1 MSDPQ
6 ASSNQPP
13 GSPKLNVAIGF
24 YAAFWAFCTYFC
36 MYAFRKPFAAA
47 SYEGDPLQLG
57 AIGSEID
64 LKTAFVVSQVLGY
77 AISKYAGVKLCSEA
91 TRRARPWMLGGLI
104 VAAQAAL
111 VLFGAIPED
120 RPLLKAVAIF
130 LNGLPL
136 GMVWGLVVQYLEGRR
151 TSDLLLAVLSCSYIV
166 SSGVVKDVG
175 RALLAGADFPIAL
188 LPGFAIPNPLA
199 AVPEYWMPA
208 VTGGLFMAPFLLSV
222 TMLNRI
228 PEPDA
233 ADVEARVSRAPMS
246 GADRSRFLQRYF
258 AAIVLVLAVYTVLTP
273 VRDYRDNY
281 MVDLYEQLNYD
292 YESNSSIVSRTEF
305 LVALGTLGT
314 LGLLFLIR
322 DKRLGLLGAYG
333 VMIAG
338 TLLLG
343 SATLLLDNKVIDGFW
358 WMTLIGLGAYLTY
371 VPVGTVLFDR
381 LIAASG
387 MAGTAVFGIYLA
399 DALGYTG
406 SVSMQLGKDLLLSGV
421 SRLDFLRMAAYLLSV
436 LGTVGLMSSCLL
448 VVRSTPRPAR

>member
-6 ASSNQPP
+6 ASSDQQP
-13 GSPKLNVAIGF
+13 GSPKLNVAIGL

-47 SYEGDPLQLG
+47 AYQGDPLTLG

-91 TRRARPWMLGGLI
+91 TRTARPWLLTGLI
-104 VAAQAAL
+104 VAAQGAL
-111 VLFGAIPED
+111 VLFGALPED
-120 RPLLKAVAIF
+120 RPLLKAAAIF

-188 LPGFAIPNPLA
+188 LPGVGIPNPLA

-208 VTGGLFMAPFLLSV
+208 ATGCLFLGPFLLSV
-222 TMLNRI
+222 AMLNRV

-246 GADRSRFLQRYF
+246 AADRGRFLQRYF
-258 AAIVLVLAVYTVLTP
+258 TAIVLVLGVYTVLTP

-281 MVDLYEQLNYD
+281 MVDLYELLNYD
-292 YESNSSIVSRTEF
+292 YESNASIVSRTEF

-314 LGLLFLIR
+314 LGLLFFVR

-333 VMIAG
+333 VMIVG

-343 SATLLLDNKVIDGFW
+343 LATLLLDLKLIDGFW

-406 SVSMQLGKDLLLSGV
+406 SVSMQLGKDLLFSGV
-421 SRLDFLRMAAYLLSV
+421 SRLDFLRNATYLLSV
-436 LGTVGLMSSCLL
+436 LGAVGLTTSCLL
-448 VVRSTPRPAR
+448 VLRSTPRLPR